1 VRVLDFGLAKAMDR
15 SEGDGSSQSNAAIA
29 KHDAVGFA

>member
-1 VRVLDFGLAKAMDR
+1 MDR